1 MLFVPSVDITNHV
14 TNFFKSEFAWPQP
27 FIYHHFSADEARVI
41 VKLNLVV
48 GNILLED
55 QIEWDMSEQENTPE
69 RFAQSYCKELGLG
82 GEFVP
87 TIAYAVRGQLAWHQ
101 TTASFSENPLPGK
114 ILVNFLFINQTQ
126 IFSDINSSEEF
137 CRSWSLVPSTGHN
150 EWCWSY

>member
-1 MLFVPSVDITNHV
+1 MLCDDLKVPPGLFVRAIADAIRAQCRHYKPCDELLQKYVH
-14 TNFFKSEFAWPQP
+14 FKKILSLKFKKKN
-27 FIYHHFSADEARVI
+27 FSADEARVI

-55 QIEWDMSEQENTPE
+55 QIEWDMSETENTPE

-114 ILVNFLFINQTQ
+114 TLVNFLFINQT
-126 IFSDINSSEEF
+126 
-137 CRSWSLVPSTGHN
+137 
-150 EWCWSY
+150 

>member
-1 MLFVPSVDITNHV
+1 MLSVLSADITNHV
-14 TNFFKSEFAWPQP
+14 TNFFKSM
-27 FIYHHFSADEARVI
+27 FISKFLSLKFFLSADEARVI

-55 QIEWDMSEQENTPE
+55 QIEWDMSETENTPE

-114 ILVNFLFINQTQ
+114 NCLFVNPKPT
-126 IFSDINSSEEF
+126 
-137 CRSWSLVPSTGHN
+137 
-150 EWCWSY
+150 

>member
-1 MLFVPSVDITNHV
+1 MSVLSHPKPLPKFFVTIWKYLLDYLSELLLMPFVPSVDITNHV

-27 FIYHHFSADEARVI
+27 FIYHRFSADEARVI

-114 ILVNFLFINQTQ
+114 TSLLNFI
-126 IFSDINSSEEF
+126 
-137 CRSWSLVPSTGHN
+137 
-150 EWCWSY
+150 YK

>member
-1 MLFVPSVDITNHV
+1 M
-14 TNFFKSEFAWPQP
+14 
-27 FIYHHFSADEARVI
+27 
-41 VKLNLVV
+41 VV

-55 QIEWDMSEQENTPE
+55 QIEWDMSETENTPE

-114 ILVNFLFINQTQ
+114 TLVKFLFIKQT
-126 IFSDINSSEEF
+126 
-137 CRSWSLVPSTGHN
+137 
-150 EWCWSY
+150 

>member
-1 MLFVPSVDITNHV
+1 
-14 TNFFKSEFAWPQP
+14 
-27 FIYHHFSADEARVI
+27 
-41 VKLNLVV
+41 
-48 GNILLED
+48 
-55 QIEWDMSEQENTPE
+55 MSEQENTPE

-114 ILVNFLFINQTQ
+114 TLIFFFFVYKQ

-137 CRSWSLVPSTGHN
+137 CRS
-150 EWCWSY
+150 

>member
-1 MLFVPSVDITNHV
+1 M
-14 TNFFKSEFAWPQP
+14 
-27 FIYHHFSADEARVI
+27 
-41 VKLNLVV
+41 VV

-114 ILVNFLFINQTQ
+114 TLVNFLFINKYLVISTALRNSAEAEAWCPQL
-126 IFSDINSSEEF
+126 DIMNDVDLTKKI
-137 CRSWSLVPSTGHN
+137 RDQDRNTRRLRRVVNAW
-150 EWCWSY
+150 